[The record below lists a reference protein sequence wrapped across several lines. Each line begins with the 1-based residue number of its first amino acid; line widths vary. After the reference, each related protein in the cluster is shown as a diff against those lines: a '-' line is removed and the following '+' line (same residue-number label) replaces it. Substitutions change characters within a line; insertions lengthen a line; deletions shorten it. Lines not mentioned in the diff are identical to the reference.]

1 VVHGKI
7 IIAFQSFHDRERDD
21 YLVGNVHHDDFVEL
35 VRRVLANPVRVED
48 AESTA
53 AAADTLLGD
62 GLQVAGGLQAVDTVG
77 DRLAVGAAL
86 GNGALAA
93 AAAHSDAVDAEAL
106 SGPVAQAASLVGP
119 SGARGTVDTVE
130 LAVLPTPHTQQEAH
144 NITLLLPVQ
153 FLHVL
158 VRTHFCR
165 QPTFCLATEVVRTQ
179 DPDGNGRGKDIQSYD
194 ANSFKEF
201 CSVWQCWYAMLQT
214 AISY

>member
-1 VVHGKI
+1 MHGKI

-93 AAAHSDAVDAEAL
+93 AAAHSDAVDAEAYK
-106 SGPVAQAASLVGP
+106 S
-119 SGARGTVDTVE
+119 
-130 LAVLPTPHTQQEAH
+130 
-144 NITLLLPVQ
+144 
-153 FLHVL
+153 
-158 VRTHFCR
+158 
-165 QPTFCLATEVVRTQ
+165 
-179 DPDGNGRGKDIQSYD
+179 IQSVIRSERRD
-194 ANSFKEF
+194 HKMQLSKSFTVK
-201 CSVWQCWYAMLQT
+201 
-214 AISY
+214 